1 MAKLLFIISKGFD
14 QAGAAT
20 RAMQFATIAVDKGHD
35 VEIFLIDDAVPYA
48 VAGMAKGIHATTGE
62 QMQDFI
68 DKLVKAKVTFH
79 VCKPCADKRLISPDD
94 LIPTGKFS
102 IGSDLIELM
111 TDPER
116 KVVTF

>member
-1 MAKLLFIISKGFD
+1 MAKLLFVISKGFEK
-14 QAGAAT
+14 AGTAT
-20 RAMQFATIAVDKGHD
+20 RALQFAAIAVDKGHQ
-35 VEIFLIDDAVPYA
+35 VEIFLIDDAVPFA
-48 VAGMAKGIHATTGE
+48 QAGMAKGIHATTGE

-68 DKLVKAKVTFH
+68 DKLVKAGVTFH

-102 IGSDLIELM
+102 IGSDLVDLM
-111 TDPER
+111 TDPET

>member
-1 MAKLLFIISKGFD
+1 MAKLLFIITKGFD

-20 RAMQFATIAVDKGHD
+20 RAIQFATIAVDKGHQ
-35 VEIFLIDDAVPYA
+35 VEIFLIDDAVNWA
-48 VAGMAKGIHATTGE
+48 QAGMAKGIYATTGE
-62 QMQDFI
+62 QMHDFL
-68 DKLVKAKVTFH
+68 DKLIKANVTIH

-94 LIPTGKFS
+94 LIPTARMS

-111 TDPER
+111 TDPET